1 MVREFLC
8 GLLVSSLWVG
18 SFFVSGTA
26 GIALASESTLPEVIE
41 FNRDVRPIL
50 SENCFVCHGPDA
62 NKRQAE
68 MRLDTEAGLF
78 GTDSKTKPVV
88 ARELGTSELIK
99 RIDSADPEQLMPP
112 FDSGKK
118 LSPRDIAILK
128 KWVEQGASW
137 QGHWSY
143 LKPVRAAVP
152 SATDAAFVR
161 NDIDRYVLAKLN
173 AAGLK
178 PSREADR
185 VTLLRRLSFDLRG
198 LPPSWEEVQEFVRDE
213 RANAYELLVE
223 RLLTSPHHGERMALY
238 WLDLVRFA
246 DTAGYHSDNPRDI
259 VPYRDYVI
267 RAFNDNQPFD
277 KFTIEQLAGDL
288 LPSPTVWQKV
298 ASGYN
303 RLLQTTEEGGSQA
316 KEYIAKYAAD
326 RVRNVSSVWLGATM
340 GCAECHDHK
349 FDPITQRDFYAM
361 AAFFADV
368 QEVAVGRREPG
379 MPVPSAEDQP
389 ELARHDQAVVDR
401 RVALDRDVAA
411 LLASTESWEQELL
424 KGPDWS
430 VLTPVETNVVGE
442 SQLKRLDD
450 GSLKST
456 GTPAATESYVMT
468 FEVPQSRP
476 HAPRDE
482 PSKND
487 AAPDKARHAE
497 RDGDFRGLRLEVL
510 SDDELPEKGPGL
522 APNGNFV
529 MTEFKVAR
537 IGADGKSV
545 AVKVTHAVADHSQ
558 SGHDI
563 GTAIDGKD
571 NTGWALLPQIGQSHE
586 AVFALQQP
594 VGGGDAGK
602 PDAAPSRFTVTL
614 EFKSQ
619 FAQHGIGRFRL
630 SGTTVERPT
639 SYLVPVTVRDVLA
652 KARDQRS
659 DADRQQLTA
668 YLRDQSARFHPQREA
683 VQVAQ
688 AARDAFA
695 KKLPASLITVSAAP
709 RMVRMLP
716 RGNWLDESGA
726 EVLPAIPAVFGKVD
740 TGDKRATRLELANWI
755 VSADNP
761 LPARVFVNRTWR
773 LFFGNGLSKSLED
786 AGSQGEWPTHPELL
800 DWLAVEFRE
809 SGWNMRHL
817 IRLMVTSG
825 TYRQSSLLTK
835 EARAADPFNRML
847 SAQNRMRLDA
857 EFIRDNAL
865 SISGLLSPRV
875 GGESDKPYQPD
886 GYWEFLNF
894 PRRTW
899 QHDKGE
905 QQYRRGM
912 YTFWQR
918 SFLHPSLLAFDAPSR
933 EECTADRPRSN
944 TPQQAL
950 TLLNDPSYVEAA
962 RVFATHIMKEGG
974 DTDESRLTWA
984 FRRAVSRAPKPEELA
999 ILQKLLAKHR
1009 DEFRA
1014 NPANADQLPRTGET
1028 PLPDGLN
1035 KPDLAAWTSIARTI
1049 LNLHETITRL

>member
-1 MVREFLC
+1 MVRNFMR
-8 GLLVSSLWVG
+8 GLLVSSLLVG
-18 SFFVSGTA
+18 GFFASGTD
-26 GIALASESTLPEVIE
+26 GIAVAAEPALPDVVE

-68 MRLDTEAGLF
+68 LRLDTEAGLF
-78 GTDSKTKPVV
+78 GADSKTKPVV
-88 ARELGTSELIK
+88 AREVGASEIIK
-99 RIDSADPEQLMPP
+99 RIVSVDPEQLMPP
-112 FDSGKK
+112 VDSGKK

-161 NDIDRYVLAKLN
+161 NDIDRFVLAKLN
-173 AAGLK
+173 AGGLK

-185 VTLLRRLSFDLRG
+185 ITLIRRLSFDLRG
-198 LPPSWEEVQEFVRDE
+198 LPPSPEEVQEFVQDE
-213 RANAYELLVE
+213 RATAYNLLVE
-223 RLLTSPHHGERMALY
+223 RLLNSPHHGERMALY

-267 RAFNDNQPFD
+267 LAFNDNLPFD
-277 KFTIEQLAGDL
+277 KFTVEQLAGDL
-288 LPSPTVWQKV
+288 LPSPTVSQKV

-303 RLLQTTEEGGSQA
+303 RLLQTTEEGGAQA
-316 KEYIAKYAAD
+316 KEYVAKYAAD

-368 QEVAVGRREPG
+368 QETAVGRREPG
-379 MPVPSAEDQP
+379 MPVPSADDERELTRQDQVI
-389 ELARHDQAVVDR
+389 ADR
-401 RVALDRDVAA
+401 RAALDRDVAA
-411 LLASTESWEQELL
+411 ILLSNESWELELL

-430 VLTPVETNVVGE
+430 VLTPVEMNVVGS

-450 GSLKST
+450 GSLRST
-456 GTPAATESYVMT
+456 GTSAATETYVIT
-468 FEVPQSRP
+468 FES
-476 HAPRDE
+476 A
-482 PSKND
+482 SKEADSAKWN
-487 AAPDKARHAE
+487 
-497 RDGDFRGLRLEVL
+497 GLRLEVL
-510 SDDELPEKGPGL
+510 ADEELPAKGPGL

-529 MTEFKVAR
+529 LTEFKVAR
-537 IGADGKSV
+537 IGADGKPV

-558 SGHDI
+558 NGHDI

-571 NTGWALLPQIGQSHE
+571 NSGWALSGWALLPQIGQSHE

-594 VGGGDAGK
+594 VGGGDAEK
-602 PDAAPSRFTVTL
+602 PAATPSRFVVTL

-619 FAQHGIGRFRL
+619 FAQHGIGLFRL
-630 SGTTVERPT
+630 SGTSAERPT
-639 SYLVPVTVRDVLA
+639 SHLIPVAVREVLA
-652 KARDQRS
+652 KARDQRC
-659 DADRQQLTA
+659 DTDRQQLTA
-668 YLRDQSARFHPQREA
+668 YLRDQSVRFHPQRDA
-683 VQVAQ
+683 VQQAQ
-688 AARDAFA
+688 AARDAFV
-695 KKLPASLITVSAAP
+695 KKMPASLITVSATP

-716 RGNWLDESGA
+716 RGNWLDESG
-726 EVLPAIPAVFGKVD
+726 EPVSPAIPTVFGKLD
-740 TGDKRATRLELANWI
+740 TGDKRATRLELANWM
-755 VSADNP
+755 VSGDNP

-773 LFFGNGLSKSLED
+773 LFFGNGLSRSLED
-786 AGSQGEWPTHPELL
+786 VGSQGEWPTHPELL
-800 DWLAVEFRE
+800 DWLAVEFHE
-809 SGWNMRHL
+809 SGWNVRHL

-847 SAQNRMRLDA
+847 SAQNRMRLEA

-899 QHDKGE
+899 EHDKGE

-962 RVFATHIMKEGG
+962 RVFATHIMKDGG

-984 FRRAVSRAPKPEELA
+984 FRRAVSRTPKPEELA

-1014 NPANADQLPRTGET
+1014 NPANAEQLPRTGET
-1028 PLPDGLN
+1028 PLPDGLC
-1035 KPDLAAWTSIARTI
+1035 KPDLVAWTSIARTI